1 MVSVSFSPSSPRQ
14 CFNVS
19 IIDDEVLEIE
29 EFFNAFLIPIGDLP
43 AEVTLGIT
51 EARVQIDDNERK
63 TSSPRYKY

>member
-1 MVSVSFSPSSPRQ
+1 MSFSPSSPRQ

-19 IIDDEVLEIE
+19 IIDDEVLELGE
-29 EFFNAFLIPIGDLP
+29 HFNAFLNPNGELP

-63 TSSPRYKY
+63 TSSLRYKY